1 MNGYGVWMVVLS
13 GVRCMEGFLRRFG
26 KCMVKGQ

>member
-13 GVRCMEGFLRRFG
+13 GVSSRGFSFGFLE
-26 KCMVKGQ
+26 KCVVKVQ